1 MSCVVAAC
9 DELGSRFESGH
20 GRLAVDS
27 NLGMGGGFASGW
39 WSRAGPGSGFLLGR
53 WWHVLAS
60 VVGWA
65 VMGGLRFLFSVLRL
79 NEVGFNLVYTRAYF

>member
-9 DELGSRFESGH
+9 DKLGSGFESGH

-27 NLGMGGGFASGW
+27 NLGLGGWFASGRW
-39 WSRAGPGSGFLLGR
+39 PRVGRGSGFLLGR
-53 WWHVLAS
+53 WRHVPAS
-60 VVGWA
+60 AVSWV
-65 VMGGLRFLFSVLRL
+65 VMGDLRFLFSVLRL